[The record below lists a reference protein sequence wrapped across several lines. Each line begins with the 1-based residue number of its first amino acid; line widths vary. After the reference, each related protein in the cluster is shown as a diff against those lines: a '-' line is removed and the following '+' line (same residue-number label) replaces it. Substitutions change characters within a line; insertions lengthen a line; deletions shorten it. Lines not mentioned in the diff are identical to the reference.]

1 MKFCALL
8 SICILILKE
17 GRSQSGEEGVFCIR
31 AVNTFPNKLRELR
44 TSFSKVKDYF
54 QMKDDA
60 LSTILLKHSLLD
72 EFKSTMGC
80 QSVTEMLRF
89 YLHDVLPRASKN
101 SLNMQSDV
109 GYIEDLLKDL
119 KDTLKRCHNF
129 LPCKKSKTIKQI
141 KDTYKNMQE
150 KGVYKAMG
158 EFNTFINYIEDYL
171 VSKKN

>member
-54 QMKDDA
+54 
-60 LSTILLKHSLLD
+60 
-72 EFKSTMGC
+72 STMGC